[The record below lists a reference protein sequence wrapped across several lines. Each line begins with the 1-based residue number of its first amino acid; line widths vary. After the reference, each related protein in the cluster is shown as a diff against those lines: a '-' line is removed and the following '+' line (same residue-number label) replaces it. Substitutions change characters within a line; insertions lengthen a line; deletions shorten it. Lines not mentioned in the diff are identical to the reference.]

1 MSRLHIVDTGLFI
14 AMGQPSNSRYQTVRR
29 FARRNDVTFV
39 LPERVYEELTVDDL
53 DVEDVPVDA
62 AIDEGWATVAAPPE
76 FSEPIVSRVMDG
88 VQRYI
93 ANADDRPADEVERA
107 DPALA
112 ALAAQHL
119 STGTATE
126 VYIYTTDIATARDCV
141 SLALVRHAHE
151 DAAAHLV
158 PAVLAGSRDGHG
170 AECRELGRR
179 SLPVTEAASPFLNL
193 LG

>member
-1 MSRLHIVDTGLFI
+1 VSRLHIADTGLFV
-14 AMGQPSNSRYQTVRR
+14 AMGQPSNSRYQAVRR

-39 LPERVYEELTVDDL
+39 LPARVYEELTIDDL
-53 DVEDVPVDA
+53 DVEEVPIDT
-62 AIDEGWATVAAPPE
+62 AIDEGWATVAVSLD
-76 FSEPIVSRVMDG
+76 FSEPIVSRTMDG

-126 VYIYTTDIATARDCV
+126 VYIYTTDIAAGEGAET
-141 SLALVRHAHE
+141 
-151 DAAAHLV
+151 
-158 PAVLAGSRDGHG
+158 VLASEGYGDS
-170 AECRELGRR
+170 
-179 SLPVTEAASPFLNL
+179 VTFVNGFRFIEDLVAGDS
-193 LG
+193 